1 MMNRDQVLAA
11 LAQWGRDFN
20 MDMIQGTTAL
30 FAPLVAVPDE
40 ARVTRDIAYGPHPRH
55 RLDIFR
61 PEGTGRAPCV
71 LFVHGGGFVMG
82 DKGAAGA
89 PFQNNIGAWA
99 MGEGFVGATM
109 TYRLAPEAKWPD
121 GRDDV
126 IAAVLHLA
134 EHAEEY
140 LIDPER
146 IFIMGTSAGAT
157 HVADVIAAPGDTV
170 GRIAGAVLL
179 SGIYDMEIAE
189 RDQFKPAYYGEDQT
203 AWGRASSLPG
213 LVASP
218 LPCLFTLSE
227 LDPPD
232 FQKQAT
238 RLAAAWVEEK
248 GHWPRILQLVG
259 DNHLSSASQI
269 GSSVDALGPIIASFV
284 RSIASTK

>member
-1 MMNRDQVLAA
+1 MDRDQVLAA
-11 LAQWGRDFN
+11 LAQWGRDFT

-40 ARVTRDIAYGPHPRH
+40 ARVTRDVIYGPHPRH

-61 PEGTGRAPCV
+61 PKGTAPAPCV

-121 GRDDV
+121 GRNDV
-126 IAAVLHLA
+126 ISAILHLA

-157 HVADVIAAPGDTV
+157 HVADTIAAPGDAA

-189 RDQFKPAYYGEDQT
+189 RDQFKPAYYGEDKST
-203 AWGRASSLPG
+203 WTKASSLPG
-213 LVASP
+213 LAASP
-218 LPCLFTLSE
+218 VPCLFTVSE

-232 FQKQAT
+232 FQRQAT
-238 RLAAAWVEEK
+238 ALVSAWVAEK
-248 GHWPRILQLVG
+248 GRWPRIIQLAG
-259 DNHLSSASQI
+259 HNHLSSASQI
-269 GSSVDALGPIIASFV
+269 GSTIDGLGAEIASFV
-284 RSIASTK
+284 RAPDAHSD